1 MERKLPHRYVSTKK
15 TCLYASCTHVYI
27 HVFFV
32 KVCTHLLC
40 SWGMS
45 RHESLEVPAG
55 CELSHGQ
62 TQSHGWHPKFFSQK
76 RMVQHATTIDN
87 PQLFRLICGF
97 ITLELPSTCWSIQS
111 DTCAAGVQGLAVVPC
126 CELWQTGLCCS
137 KTFEQLYSLT
147 SIFVSQHP
155 VLHWA
160 PPAACAL
167 VPRTY
172 LSFGSSKALPK
183 YQRHLSDSCSNSFG
197 SVWVCLEIS
206 GNRTIMNHIPQ
217 NCLFEWENDDWW

>member
-1 MERKLPHRYVSTKK
+1 MCQHI
-15 TCLYASCTHVYI
+15 HVYI
-27 HVFFV
+27 CIMYTCIHPFFLFV
-32 KVCTHLLC
+32 KVCNEPALQLGNVPPWE
-40 SWGMS
+40 SS
-45 RHESLEVPAG
+45 RCLQDVSFPMAKP
-55 CELSHGQ
+55 
-62 TQSHGWHPKFFSQK
+62 QSHSWHPKFFSQK

-97 ITLELPSTCWSIQS
+97 TLELPSTQGQFNLIHV
-111 DTCAAGVQGLAVVPC
+111 AAGVQDLAIVPC

-147 SIFVSQHP
+147 SIFVSKPTPSASLGTPSSLRLWFREHTS
-155 VLHWA
+155 
-160 PPAACAL
+160 AL
-167 VPRTY
+167 EVP
-172 LSFGSSKALPK
+172 KALPK